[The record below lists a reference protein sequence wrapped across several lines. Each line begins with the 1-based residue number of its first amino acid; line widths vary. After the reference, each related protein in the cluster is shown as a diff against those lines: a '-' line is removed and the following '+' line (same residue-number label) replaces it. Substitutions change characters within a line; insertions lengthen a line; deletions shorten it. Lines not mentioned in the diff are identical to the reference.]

1 MKLDLIIYKDI
12 NYISIIK
19 DLPLDHFENIVNNSI
34 SELNSQIRARKMMGF
49 KLSDDEILRIQEC
62 MYYIKELNKLSNE
75 LIINY
80 RIFKLGELNAMLT
93 RKIKHLKSDWN
104 L

>member
-1 MKLDLIIYKDI
+1 MKLDLITYKDI
-12 NYISIIK
+12 NHISIIQ
-19 DLPLDHFENIVNNSI
+19 DLPLDHFENNVNNSI
-34 SELNSQIRARKMMGF
+34 KELNSQVRARKILGF

-62 MYYIKELNKLSNE
+62 SYHIKEINKLSNE

-93 RKIKHLKSDWN
+93 RKINHLKSDWN